1 MQIRLK
7 LSQLE
12 LGISRAWQY
21 FAPLTLMQSED
32 YFFFGYVLYRVSQIR
47 CSTSNN
53 FLPKMIV
60 IVLELCI
67 VSFVKIAVILLGY
80 INYEV
85 DCDVT
90 FLHVGHSTI
99 SLGLTNFS
107 KQFRQNVHRQGSC
120 LG

>member
-1 MQIRLK
+1 
-7 LSQLE
+7 
-12 LGISRAWQY
+12 
-21 FAPLTLMQSED
+21 MQSED
-32 YFFFGYVLYRVSQIR
+32 YFFVGYVIYRVSQIR
-47 CSTSNN
+47 YSTSYN

-80 INYEV
+80 INNEV